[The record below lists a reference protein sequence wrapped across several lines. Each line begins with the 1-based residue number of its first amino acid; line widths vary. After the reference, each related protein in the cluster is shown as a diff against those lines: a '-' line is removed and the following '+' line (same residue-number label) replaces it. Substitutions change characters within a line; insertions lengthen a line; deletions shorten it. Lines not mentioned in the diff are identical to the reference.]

1 MGGMTRH
8 IEAKQTENPNNS
20 IYVSLLKRRFE
31 KQKFFLCKILSDT
44 QCTFQIFNS
53 GINYKKIDKYIV

>member
-1 MGGMTRH
+1 MPKFNMGGMTRH

-31 KQKFFLCKILSDT
+31 KQKFFLL
-44 QCTFQIFNS
+44 
-53 GINYKKIDKYIV
+53 G